1 MVATFGRHVEVLP
14 DASDTAIGCVVRG
27 RRLEPVCGDR
37 VRLATSAEGRD
48 AAQGVIE
55 SIEPRRNL
63 MFRRDAFREKLLAA
77 NLDAV
82 LCVVA
87 LQPAFSEDLVSR
99 CLIAAEAAGLD
110 MAIALNKIDLPGEDA
125 ARERLAPFIALGYPV
140 IGVSAR
146 EGAQHL
152 LERLTGRR
160 TLLIGQSGMGKSTL
174 INALVP
180 QARAATG
187 DISIALDSGRHTTTS
202 SRLYGLPSGGDL
214 LDSPGLQA
222 FGLAHLDRPQL
233 AAAFREFRPLLGQ
246 CRFGDCAHRSEP
258 DCAVL
263 AAVARGEVT
272 TTRLQTWHRLLEERP
287 RGY

>member
-1 MVATFGRHVEVLP
+1 VVATFGRHVEVMP
-14 DASDTAIGCVVRG
+14 DAGDTAIGCVVRG

-37 VRLATSAEGRD
+37 VRLALPAEGRD

-63 MFRRDAFREKLLAA
+63 MFRRDAFREKLLAS

-125 ARERLAPFIALGYPV
+125 ARGRLAPFTALGYPV

-146 EGAQHL
+146 EGAGHL
-152 LERLTGRR
+152 LERLAGRR

-202 SRLYGLPSGGDL
+202 SRLYALPAGGDL

-222 FGLAHLDRPQL
+222 FGLAHLDRRQL
-233 AAAFREFRPLLGQ
+233 ASAFREFRALMGQ

-263 AAVARGEVT
+263 AAVARGDVHP
-272 TTRLQTWHRLLEERP
+272 TRLQTWHRLLDERP